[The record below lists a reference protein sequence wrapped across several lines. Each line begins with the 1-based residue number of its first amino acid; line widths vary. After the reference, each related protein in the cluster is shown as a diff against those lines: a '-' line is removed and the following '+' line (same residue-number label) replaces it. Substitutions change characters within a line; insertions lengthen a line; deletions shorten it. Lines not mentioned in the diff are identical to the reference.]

1 MRRRCASSACR
12 RRSVST
18 PEAVHTAASR
28 STNSSPDRRRW
39 NASLRW
45 ASHNQIETPWVR
57 CRSVR
62 CPRPARPQIAHGGPM
77 PADLPLMTGPPR
89 AHGSAPGHRGGDPLR
104 DDPHT
109 HPPGRSLRSTSTRSL
124 PHHSQ
129 STCYSATPRCAK
141 TSRHSLSQC
150 NNWHRASTPN
160 GSKGSSPS
168 WARRHAGGVEVASS
182 QGWITSRVRFLSERR
197 RRWSRW
203 PSQATGRESVS
214 PPSRRYRRAAIWLA
228 DRTECRLVVRGP
240 GRSVVPRRRPRWPAV
255 GRSRCRRRAPG

>member
-1 MRRRCASSACR
+1 
-12 RRSVST
+12 
-18 PEAVHTAASR
+18 
-28 STNSSPDRRRW
+28 
-39 NASLRW
+39 
-45 ASHNQIETPWVR
+45 
-57 CRSVR
+57 
-62 CPRPARPQIAHGGPM
+62 
-77 PADLPLMTGPPR
+77 MTGPPR

-141 TSRHSLSQC
+141 TSRHSLIPC

-168 WARRHAGGVEVASS
+168 WARRRAGVVEVAPS
-182 QGWITSRVRFLSERR
+182 QGWITLRVRFLSERR

-214 PPSRRYRRAAIWLA
+214 PPHGDTVGRPYGSRIALSVVSWYVDLGGALCPAAAPGGLPSAAHDVVAALRVEVVTSTSRRRISCLGATAVGARRI
-228 DRTECRLVVRGP
+228 RVVRRVVG
-240 GRSVVPRRRPRWPAV
+240 GLLSSVMPRRRPRWLAV
-255 GRSRCRRRAPG
+255 GRSRRRRRRAPGTTFVRRPG